1 MCLSLP
7 ATGPSILFPPRS
19 RGPCDPRARSHVHI
33 LLASNTVISAAL
45 PKASRSR
52 PANDAPDGPPPT
64 MPTDSA
70 SAPTEEWRRIHII
83 AWRCKIV
90 DGACGEVRGASV

>member
-1 MCLSLP
+1 MYRGPLSI
-7 ATGPSILFPPRS
+7 TTPSVTTVCACPPRC
-19 RGPCDPRARSHVHI
+19 P
-33 LLASNTVISAAL
+33 LASNTVISAAL

-64 MPTDSA
+64 MPTESA
-70 SAPTEEWRRIHII
+70 SAPTEEWRRIDII

-90 DGACGEVRGASV
+90 DMVHAARFCQAAAQPRLGM